1 MLHFTEFVAAS
12 VAIIVLPGPGQIAI
26 LTATLSGGFK
36 AGLKA
41 VAGLLTGDILI
52 MTLVAAGVATVL
64 GMYPGIAQAIR
75 WAGGLYICWIGWEV
89 LRSSLESLTAVPE
102 AERAPN
108 WYTRT
113 VGITLLNPKAVL
125 FFLSFFPL
133 FMDPSL
139 GVGRS
144 FLQMGLLFSFLSGS
158 YLVFFAWSGARLADR
173 LRRSPAAGVWIPRIL
188 GAIIL
193 AFGARMLLG

>member
-12 VAIIVLPGPGQIAI
+12 VAIIVLPGPGQIAV
-26 LTATLSGGFK
+26 LTATLSGGFR

-41 VAGLLTGDILI
+41 VAGLLTGDIAI
-52 MTLVAAGVATVL
+52 MTLVALGIATILGV
-64 GMYPGIAQAIR
+64 YPGIAQAIR

-89 LRSSLESLTAVPE
+89 FGSNLETLTAAPP
-102 AERAPN
+102 AEGTPN

-113 VGITLLNPKAVL
+113 VAITLLNPKAVL

-139 GVGRS
+139 GVARS
-144 FLQMGLLFSFLSGS
+144 FLQMGLLFTVLSGS
-158 YLVFFAWSGARLADR
+158 YLVLFAWSGAKLSDR
-173 LRRSPAAGVWIPRIL
+173 LRRSHAAGVWIPRIL